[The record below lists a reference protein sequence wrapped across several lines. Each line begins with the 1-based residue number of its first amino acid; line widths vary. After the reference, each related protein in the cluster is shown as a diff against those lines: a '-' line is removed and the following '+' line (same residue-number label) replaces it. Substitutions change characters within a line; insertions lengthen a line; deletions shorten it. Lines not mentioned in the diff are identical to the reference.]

1 MNPSDLK
8 DQPNS
13 GKVRKHGSSITPIN
27 SMFPTFQ
34 DKLFETFK
42 IFWKAGYSYS
52 QTNNNA
58 DFYPKV
64 LEKFTEEDLEEF
76 LKRYQ

>member
-1 MNPSDLK
+1 MSLKK
-8 DQPNS
+8 DQPPAFQKS
-13 GKVRKHGSSITPIN
+13 KRLEQ

-58 DFYPKV
+58 DFYPRV
-64 LEKFTEEDLEEF
+64 LEEFNEQDLEEF